1 MCSEEH
7 VSTQVLRVMA
17 VTPLWLSL
25 TDLGRIYGISAI
37 HCGRILEQQG
47 WRDRRGR
54 PTPAAL
60 EAKAA
65 SCAGTHGQGRT
76 VFWSRAICS
85 ELLERIGYAPMSR
98 NVQIEQW
105 TQLLEAL
112 QLGSPSISATPDQM
126 AEEMPTELVEDVNQ
140 QLAVRGCSYRVSRH
154 QRQAS
159 RSASAC

>member
-1 MCSEEH
+1 MCCEEYVGTSVH
-7 VSTQVLRVMA
+7 RVMA
-17 VTPLWLSL
+17 AINPWLSL

-65 SCAGTHGQGRT
+65 SCAGIHGQGRT
-76 VFWSRAICS
+76 VYWSRAICA
-85 ELLERIGYAPMSR
+85 ELFESKGYAPMSR

-105 TQLLEAL
+105 TQLLEAM
-112 QLGSPSISATPDQM
+112 QQGSPSITATPDQM
-126 AEEMPTELVEDVNQ
+126 AEEMPKDLVDEVNQ
-140 QLAVRGCSYRVSRH
+140 RLEVRGCSYRVNRH
-154 QRQAS
+154 HRPAS
-159 RSASAC
+159 HSASAC

>member
-37 HCGRILEQQG
+37 HCGRSLEQQG

-54 PTPAAL
+54 PTPTAL
-60 EAKAA
+60 EAGAA
-65 SCAGTHGQGRT
+65 MNAGPHGQGRSVLWNRT
-76 VFWSRAICS
+76 VCGTH
-85 ELLERIGYAPMSR
+85 LEAQGYEPMSR
-98 NVQIEQW
+98 SLLVDQW
-105 TQLLEAL
+105 TRLLEAL
-112 QLGSPSISATPDQM
+112 DLGSPSINATADQM
-126 AEEMPTELVEDVNQ
+126 AEDMPRELVEEVND
-140 QLAVRGCSYRVSRH
+140 QLAARGCTYRVSGRA
-154 QRQAS
+154 RQER

>member
-1 MCSEEH
+1 M
-7 VSTQVLRVMA
+7 
-17 VTPLWLSL
+17 
-25 TDLGRIYGISAI
+25 
-37 HCGRILEQQG
+37 
-47 WRDRRGR
+47 
-54 PTPAAL
+54 
-60 EAKAA
+60 
-65 SCAGTHGQGRT
+65 
-76 VFWSRAICS
+76 FWSRAICS
-85 ELLERIGYAPMSR
+85 KLLESKGYAPMSR

-154 QRQAS
+154 QRQAC

>member
-1 MCSEEH
+1 MWTH
-7 VSTQVLRVMA
+7 RFTVSWLPSTPGSASPTSVGSTAFQRSTA
-17 VTPLWLSL
+17 VASLSSKV
-25 TDLGRIYGISAI
+25 GV
-37 HCGRILEQQG
+37 
-47 WRDRRGR
+47 DRRGR

-60 EAKAA
+60 EAEAA

-85 ELLERIGYAPMSR
+85 ELLESKGYAPMSR

>member
-1 MCSEEH
+1 
-7 VSTQVLRVMA
+7 MA
-17 VTPLWLSL
+17 ALNPWLSL

-60 EAKAA
+60 EADAA

-85 ELLERIGYAPMSR
+85 KLLESKGYAPMSR

-126 AEEMPTELVEDVNQ
+126 AEEMPKELVADVTQ
-140 QLAVRGCSYRVSRH
+140 PLAVGGCSRRVRRH
-154 QRQAS
+154 QRQAC
-159 RSASAC
+159 RSAPAC